1 METAVAAGAAMI
13 NDISALLFDD
23 RSLEVAKALNVPVVL
38 MHAPS
43 HSTDPHK
50 GGDYDDVVTN
60 VFDWLEERVNA
71 VEAAGISR
79 DKILVDPGIGFGKT
93 DRKSTRLNSSH

>member
-1 METAVAAGAAMI
+1 MEAAVTAGAAMI

-23 RSLEVAKALNVPVVL
+23 RSLEVAKTLNVPVVL

-43 HSTDPHK
+43 HGTDPHK

-60 VFDWLEERVNA
+60 VFDWLKSAWRPSKLRAYRV
-71 VEAAGISR
+71 
-79 DKILVDPGIGFGKT
+79 
-93 DRKSTRLNSSH
+93 TRSWSIPASALANR